1 MKARGRFV
9 SKKTASYIRE
19 MYNRTEADRII
30 RMTDAKRIRLVSVL
44 LVGSV
49 LLSVPVFILDSA
61 SQRKP
66 VTALTRNDYKKG
78 SRTVT
83 LTARTDA
90 GDEESIV
97 VAVPEREYSE
107 EETEKMADSLGEKL
121 LTTIKGRNTDPENI
135 VYDLTLPDHIDGFPF
150 EITWRSDRPLIL
162 GSNGV
167 INRKMLFEE
176 DKENSGI
183 CVCLCATLKYKR
195 FSQDRYLNIVVRKND
210 PKDEDSI
217 RSAIEDGI
225 RSYDEKSRTDRE
237 QILPRIIGDRKVF
250 FYNRTVNRGFFIPA
264 AGIIAAFFVIAKRDE
279 GIKKEAIARR
289 RQIDEDHAGILNRY
303 ALFHT
308 AGINSRMI
316 WKKLCSD
323 YEEKLA
329 ESEKNRRYVY
339 DEMIL
344 TKKMMDEGTG
354 EIAAYDDFAMR
365 IGSIRYRSFV
375 SLIKQSVISGGGM
388 LSHMLIEETEKSLR
402 DRLSSV
408 RRQAA
413 EAQTRM
419 LIPMIMMLIV
429 VIAIVCIPAF
439 VNLYKR

>member
-30 RMTDAKRIRLVSVL
+30 RMTDARRIRLVSVL

-210 PKDEDSI
+210 LD
-217 RSAIEDGI
+217 
-225 RSYDEKSRTDRE
+225 
-237 QILPRIIGDRKVF
+237 
-250 FYNRTVNRGFFIPA
+250 
-264 AGIIAAFFVIAKRDE
+264 
-279 GIKKEAIARR
+279 
-289 RQIDEDHAGILNRY
+289 
-303 ALFHT
+303 
-308 AGINSRMI
+308 
-316 WKKLCSD
+316 
-323 YEEKLA
+323 
-329 ESEKNRRYVY
+329 
-339 DEMIL
+339 
-344 TKKMMDEGTG
+344 
-354 EIAAYDDFAMR
+354 
-365 IGSIRYRSFV
+365 
-375 SLIKQSVISGGGM
+375 
-388 LSHMLIEETEKSLR
+388 
-402 DRLSSV
+402 
-408 RRQAA
+408 
-413 EAQTRM
+413 
-419 LIPMIMMLIV
+419 
-429 VIAIVCIPAF
+429 
-439 VNLYKR
+439 